1 MKTIK
6 VSIIG
11 FGAVGRTVADVILR
25 KASYLERI
33 GVEIKIVAI
42 VDLWGALVDPSGI
55 DRNALKIEE
64 GIVEMTG
71 LEVIREVDHDVMI
84 ETTPTDIKT
93 GEPGLGHMM
102 TALEYGRN
110 IVTSNKGP
118 LALKYKRLM
127 DLARKKGVKLRFE
140 ASVGGAMPLINL
152 ITENLAGNEILS
164 IKGIFNGTCN
174 YILGRMT
181 EDGLPYEHALSE
193 ARELKIA
200 EADPSYDVDGIDTA
214 CKLVILA
221 NEVFGMD
228 ATYKDVDVTG
238 IREVTP
244 ESLKLAYD
252 CGYTIKLIGEVER
265 LKVSPK
271 LVPKGH
277 PLDIGGIL
285 NAASI
290 RTDLAGEITV
300 VGKGAGPIE
309 AASSIF
315 SDLIHTS

>member
-1 MKTIK
+1 
-6 VSIIG
+6 
-11 FGAVGRTVADVILR
+11 
-25 KASYLERI
+25 
-33 GVEIKIVAI
+33 
-42 VDLWGALVDPSGI
+42 
-55 DRNALKIEE
+55 
-64 GIVEMTG
+64 
-71 LEVIREVDHDVMI
+71 
-84 ETTPTDIKT
+84 
-93 GEPGLGHMM
+93 
-102 TALEYGRN
+102 
-110 IVTSNKGP
+110 
-118 LALKYKRLM
+118 
-127 DLARKKGVKLRFE
+127 
-140 ASVGGAMPLINL
+140 MPLINL